1 MRLPRWT
8 REPMV
13 HFLAAGAALFALFA
27 WQGDPVDPASRTID
41 VTLEDRARLALQWE
55 RTRKRPPTDAE
66 LDSLTRQFVR
76 EEVLYREA
84 LRLGLDRNDAVVRK
98 RMANKMDFLAQSMA
112 ETVEPSEETL
122 AQWLADHPERFAREV
137 RYGFDQRFFAERA
150 AAEAALAALRA
161 GGSVEGEPISLPPS
175 VDAIARSRTAERFGE
190 AFLEALDEM
199 EPGAGWSGPVASGF
213 GWHVV
218 RLRTRDPG
226 EVPPLA
232 DIRERV
238 ENDWRAETAARRR
251 DEAYALLR
259 GAYKVTIA
267 R

>member
-1 MRLPRWT
+1 MRDAP
-8 REPMV
+8 
-13 HFLAAGAALFALFA
+13 ALF
-27 WQGDPVDPASRTID
+27 
-41 VTLEDRARLALQWE
+41 
-55 RTRKRPPTDAE
+55 
-66 LDSLTRQFVR
+66 
-76 EEVLYREA
+76 
-84 LRLGLDRNDAVVRK
+84 LGLDRNDAVVRK

-122 AQWLADHPERFAREV
+122 AKWLADHPERFAREV

-218 RLRTRDPG
+218 RLRARDPG

-251 DEAYALLR
+251 NEAYALLR